1 MEIDDLTV
9 LRSNYRVGC
18 PLICLAPLALR
29 RLTFPVKPIH
39 QVAGEDENAT
49 ARSSDMLEMKRVIWA
64 AVPRMLRTLAGYS
77 SAALFSVMWSG
88 VILSHT
94 VPSFR
99 LCAGVEEPFLLRGRW
114 I

>member
-18 PLICLAPLALR
+18 PLIFLAPLALR

-77 SAALFSVMWSG
+77 SAALFSVMCSG
-88 VILSHT
+88 VILSDIGSLLS
-94 VPSFR
+94 P
-99 LCAGVEEPFLLRGRW
+99 CAGVEEPFLLRGRW